1 MSAPEQGSAPVSDL
15 RRDQERRAA
24 WDGSPPRVLLVED
37 EEEVRVPL
45 RELLEDMGIEVAGE
59 AGDGEEAIELAG
71 RLQPEVVLMDL
82 RLPKMDGLS
91 ASRAIKDRHPR
102 MQVIILSV
110 YDDDQ
115 LRVGALDAGAT
126 LYLVKGCQP
135 WLVEQAITSCANL
148 ARGVVSA
155 DGEAP

>member
-1 MSAPEQGSAPVSDL
+1 KSVASTDHPSQPTTQSVSSQFSVGPAGAMSAPEQGSAPVSDL

-82 RLPKMDGLS
+82 RLPKMD
-91 ASRAIKDRHPR
+91 
-102 MQVIILSV
+102 
-110 YDDDQ
+110 
-115 LRVGALDAGAT
+115 
-126 LYLVKGCQP
+126 
-135 WLVEQAITSCANL
+135 
-148 ARGVVSA
+148 
-155 DGEAP
+155 